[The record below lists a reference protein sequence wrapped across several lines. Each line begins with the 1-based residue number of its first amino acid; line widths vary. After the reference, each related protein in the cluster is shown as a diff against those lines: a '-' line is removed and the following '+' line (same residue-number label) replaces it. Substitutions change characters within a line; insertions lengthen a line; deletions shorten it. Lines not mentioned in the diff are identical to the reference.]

1 MARVSTIEDNTHP
14 ALSDLPEFSDLIERI
29 RGARRGRL
37 INVYKLLLH
46 SPALAESW
54 FQHNNAVRWKT
65 ALDGRLREML
75 IIRVGHVLRVP
86 YIVRQHV
93 PNLAIPEGLTL
104 EECDDLSDWE
114 ASSRFGARDRAALA
128 YADSMTRDIDVPDAL
143 FENLRSFFEE
153 RQIVELTILIGT
165 YNMHARVMCALKI
178 DPEAVST
185 G

>member
-1 MARVSTIEDNTHP
+1 MARVSIIDDNTHP
-14 ALSDLPEFSDLIERI
+14 ELSDLIERI

-65 ALDGRLREML
+65 TLDGRLREMV
-75 IIRVGHVLRVP
+75 IIRIGYVLRVP

-93 PNLAIPEGLTL
+93 PNLAVPEGLTL
-104 EECDDLSDWE
+104 EDCDDLRDWE
-114 ASSRFGARDRAALA
+114 ASSRFGTRDRAVLA
-128 YADSMTRDIDVPDAL
+128 FADAMTRDIRVPNVT
-143 FENLRSFFEE
+143 FENLKPFFDE
-153 RQIVELTILIGT
+153 RQIVELAILIGT
-165 YNMHARVMCALKI
+165 YNMHARVMCALHI
-178 DPEAVST
+178 DPEASPP

>member
-1 MARVSTIEDNTHP
+1 MARVSIIEDNTHP
-14 ALSDLPEFSDLIERI
+14 ELSDLMERI
-29 RGARRGRL
+29 RGVRRGRL

-65 ALDGRLREML
+65 ALDGRLREMV
-75 IIRVGHVLRVP
+75 IIRIGYVLRVP

-93 PNLAIPEGLTL
+93 PNLAIPEGLTR
-104 EECDDLSDWE
+104 EDCDELRDWE
-114 ASSRFGARDRAALA
+114 ASSRFDARDRAVLA
-128 YADSMTRDIDVPDAL
+128 YADSMTRDIDVPDEI
-143 FENLRSFFEE
+143 FENLKPHFDE

-165 YNMHARVMCALKI
+165 YNMHARVMCALHI
-178 DPEAVST
+178 DPEAPAT

>member
-1 MARVSTIEDNTHP
+1 MNMARVSTIEDNTHP
-14 ALSDLPEFSDLIERI
+14 ELSDLMERI

-65 ALDGRLREML
+65 ALDGRLREIV
-75 IIRVGHVLRVP
+75 IIRIGYVLRVP

-104 EECDDLSDWE
+104 QECDALRDWE
-114 ASSRFGARDRAALA
+114 ASTNFSGRDRAVLA
-128 YADSMTRDIDVPDAL
+128 YADSMTRDINVPDEI
-143 FENLRSFFEE
+143 FENLKAFFDE

-165 YNMHARVMCALKI
+165 YNMHARVMSALQI
-178 DPEAVST
+178 DPEAAPP

>member
-1 MARVSTIEDNTHP
+1 MARVSIIEDNTHP
-14 ALSDLPEFSDLIERI
+14 ELADLIERI

-75 IIRVGHVLRVP
+75 IIRIGYVLRVP
-86 YIVRQHV
+86 YIVGQHV

-104 EECDDLSDWE
+104 EECDDLRDWE
-114 ASSRFGARDRAALA
+114 ASSHFSARDRAVLA
-128 YADSMTRDIDVPDAL
+128 YADSMTREVNVPDAV
-143 FENLRSFFEE
+143 FENLKPFFDE

-165 YNMHARVMCALKI
+165 YNMHARVMSALQI
-178 DPEAVST
+178 DPEGAPA

>member
-14 ALSDLPEFSDLIERI
+14 ELTDLMERI

-65 ALDGRLREML
+65 ALDGRLREMV

-93 PNLAIPEGLTL
+93 PKLAIPEGLTL
-104 EECDDLSDWE
+104 EECDDLRDWE
-114 ASSRFGARDRAALA
+114 ASARFGARDRAVLA
-128 YADSMTRDIDVPDAL
+128 YADSMTRDIDVPKVL
-143 FENLRSFFEE
+143 FENLRPFFDE

-165 YNMHARVMCALKI
+165 YNMHARVVCALQI
-178 DPEAVST
+178 DPEPAVP